1 MATRCRPM
9 AEPRLAGTVTTP
21 WTMPAA
27 LARIGRLPGG
37 GAGLALVLLLAFNL
51 AFTPN
56 FLSAQSVLVNL
67 TQVAPVVI
75 VAIGMALV
83 VASGG
88 IDLSVG
94 AVMAIAGALA
104 PLTLQAQI
112 GPSYGV

>member
-1 MATRCRPM
+1 MATRPVM
-9 AEPRLAGTVTTP
+9 AEPRSAGAVAVGSVPSVLTS
-21 WTMPAA
+21 
-27 LARIGRLPGG
+27 LGKLPGG

-56 FLSAQSVLVNL
+56 FLSAQSLFVNL
-67 TQVAPVVI
+67 TQVAPIVI
-75 VAIGMALV
+75 VAVGMAVV

-104 PLTLQAQI
+104 PLTLRAQL
-112 GPSYGV
+112 GPNYGVW